1 MICSKCTVDVGG
13 VHDLGNKIQNG
24 ALQKL
29 VDKNL
34 GFARDSDIQNMIT
47 EVAELA
53 FQCLQN
59 EREFRP
65 TMKKV
70 YEVLLGIQSKYYGT
84 VKTDVLGDDSSLLK
98 DESQI
103 LSPNSVTAN
112 WVSRFCILLILLKR
126 CLFAINI
133 LRFRIILIVHLYLM
147 SKKDPI

>member
-133 LRFRIILIVHLYLM
+133 L
-147 SKKDPI
+147 K